1 MSFVRFSVRG
11 GRESRAESTHISIGG
26 FIRDRPS
33 LPFVRFLIFDSPII
47 NHSAAAAVAAAN
59 QVFYAGLMSGG
70 EGREETGLE
79 EEERNAIY
87 N

>member
-1 MSFVRFSVRG
+1 MIGPPFHSSVFS
-11 GRESRAESTHISIGG
+11 
-26 FIRDRPS
+26 
-33 LPFVRFLIFDSPII
+33 FLIPPII

-59 QVFYAGLMSGG
+59 QVFYAGLSGG

-79 EEERNAIY
+79 KEERNAIY